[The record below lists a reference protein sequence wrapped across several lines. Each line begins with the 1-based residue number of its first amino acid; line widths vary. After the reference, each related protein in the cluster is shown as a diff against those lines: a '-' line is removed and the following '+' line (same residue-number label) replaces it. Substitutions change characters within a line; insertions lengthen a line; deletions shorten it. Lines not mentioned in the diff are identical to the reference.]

1 MQLDNE
7 VWAQLVLSTL
17 LKLENRSADFGDD
30 VEFNKDGESEFT
42 ASEVLEC
49 FTEALRQVAKSQ
61 GKSFTQE

>member
-1 MQLDNE
+1 M
-7 VWAQLVLSTL
+7 
-17 LKLENRSADFGDD
+17 LELEKRSADFGDD